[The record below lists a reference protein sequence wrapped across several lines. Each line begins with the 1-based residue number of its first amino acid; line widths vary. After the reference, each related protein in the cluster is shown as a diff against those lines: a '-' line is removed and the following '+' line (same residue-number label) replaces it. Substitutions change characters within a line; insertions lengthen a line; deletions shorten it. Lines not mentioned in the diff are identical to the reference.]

1 MEINL
6 FNNKIVRSDFKEIY
20 KSLNKSKFKKNSVI
34 LITGCGGFLG
44 YYLVNFF
51 LIYSENLNIKKVIGI
66 ENKLTKKHWLNQTKK
81 KFKEKFKLLNLD
93 ISNDKDIIKVEK
105 IKFNYIIHA
114 ASIAS
119 PTFYRKFPIQTIK
132 ANVLGLIKLLDI
144 SVRNK
149 IKSFLFFSSSEIYG
163 DPDRHNIPTKESY
176 NGNVNILG
184 PRACY
189 DESKRIGETICYN
202 YFNEYKLNIK
212 IVRPFNNFGPGMSI
226 YDKRLPADL
235 ANAVIKN
242 KNISL
247 FSDGKSTRTFCY
259 ISDAISGYIKA
270 ILHEGFDCFNIGNN
284 TKELTVEDYSKIFLK
299 KGKLLFGYNKKIQY
313 KKNRDK
319 NYIVDNPSRRK
330 PDISRAN
337 KILRYNPSVSTAE
350 GVERY
355 LRYLIQ

>member
-6 FNNKIVRSDFKEIY
+6 FNNKVLRSDFKEIY
-20 KSLNKSKFKKNSVI
+20 KSLNRSKFKKNSII

-44 YYLVNFF
+44 FYLVNFF
-51 LIYSENLNIKKVIGI
+51 LLYSEKLNIKKVIGI
-66 ENKLTKKHWLNQTKK
+66 ENKLTKNHWLNQTKK
-81 KFKEKFKLLNLD
+81 KFKKKFILLKLD
-93 ISNDKDIIKVEK
+93 ISNDKDITKVEK
-105 IKFNYIIHA
+105 MKFNYIIHA

-163 DPDRHNIPTKESY
+163 EPDRKNIPTSESY

-270 ILHEGFDCFNIGNN
+270 ILHKGFDCFNIGNN
-284 TKELTVEDYSKIFLK
+284 SKELSVENYSKIFLK
-299 KGKLLFGYNKKIQY
+299 KGKLLFGYSKKIQY
-313 KKNRDK
+313 KKNKDV

-330 PDISRAN
+330 PDISKAK
-337 KILRYNPSVSTAE
+337 KILKYNPLVSTQE

-355 LRYLIQ
+355 LRYLIK